1 MKTGKEYLAGL
12 NDGRAVFVGSERIQN
27 VAEHPAFRNAART
40 VADIYDMKA
49 APENRDSLTF
59 EADGQRHSAYY
70 LQARSRGDLEKRM
83 VAHKRIADMT
93 FGMFGR
99 SPDYFASFVT
109 GMSLAPEIFGPY
121 SENLKSYFR
130 FMRDRDVYAAH
141 AVVPPQSSRDPAF
154 YQRETKNT
162 QACRVISE
170 SDDGLV
176 VSGMKMLATAA
187 ILADE
192 IWIGNLVPL
201 APENLP
207 EAVTFAVPCST
218 PGLSLWSRKPLEPQ
232 AKNEFDSPLSWRFD
246 ETDSVV
252 ILDKVKVPWERVFV
266 HNSPAL
272 AREIYIKTPA
282 HVYGNHQ
289 SGVRFLSK
297 LRFILGLASRITIS
311 TGCNEL
317 PGIRET
323 LGKLAAME
331 AALQG
336 MIFGEI
342 HACEEWPGGY
352 ASFNRRIVYAAM
364 NWCSDQYSGLIDCLR
379 ELSGGGVLQMP
390 ADVSV
395 FSSPELR
402 DSFQHNW
409 ASPQMSA
416 IDRMK
421 LFRLV
426 WEMVGSEFAG
436 RQLQYEKFYAGASFI
451 RRGHSYREAPWAEFH
466 EVVDALLRSYEPDPE
481 NSRIES

>member
-12 NDGRAVFVGSERIQN
+12 NDGRTVLVGSEKIRN

-40 VADIYDMKA
+40 IAGIYDMKA
-49 APENRDSLTF
+49 APEHRESMTF
-59 EADGQRHSAYY
+59 EADGHRHSAYY
-70 LQARSRGDLEKRM
+70 VQARSRADLEKRM
-83 VAHKRIADMT
+83 VAHKQIADLT

-109 GMSLAPEIFGPY
+109 GMSIAPEVFGEY
-121 SENLKSYFR
+121 SQNLKTYYK
-130 FMRDRDVYAAH
+130 FMRDHDVYAAH
-141 AVVPPQSSRDPAF
+141 AVVPPQTSRDPAF
-154 YQRETKNT
+154 YQRETDNAQT
-162 QACRVISE
+162 CRVVSE
-170 SDDGLV
+170 GDDGLV

-201 APENLP
+201 APENTQ
-207 EAVTFAVPCST
+207 EAVTFALPCNA

-232 AKNEFDSPLSWRFD
+232 AKYQIDNPLAWRFD

-252 ILDKVKVPWERVFV
+252 LLDNVKVPWERVFV
-266 HNSPAL
+266 HNSPTL

-282 HVYGNHQ
+282 HIYGNHQ

-297 LRFILGLASRITIS
+297 LRLILGLASKIVIAN
-311 TGCNEL
+311 GCSEI
-317 PGIRET
+317 PAIRET
-323 LGKLAAME
+323 LGRLAAME

-342 HACEEWPGGY
+342 YAYEEWPEGY
-352 ASFNRRIVYAAM
+352 VSFNRRIVYAAM
-364 NWCSDQYSGLIDCLR
+364 NWCSDQYSGLIESLR

-390 ADVSV
+390 SD
-395 FSSPELR
+395 SSILDHLDLS
-402 DSFQHNW
+402 DSFQRNW
-409 ASPQMSA
+409 SSPQLSA

-436 RQLQYEKFYAGASFI
+436 RQSQYEKFYSGPSFI
-451 RRGHSYREAPWAEFH
+451 RRGHSYREAPWMEFQAI
-466 EVVDALLRSYEPDPE
+466 VDELLTGHDSQK
-481 NSRIES
+481 